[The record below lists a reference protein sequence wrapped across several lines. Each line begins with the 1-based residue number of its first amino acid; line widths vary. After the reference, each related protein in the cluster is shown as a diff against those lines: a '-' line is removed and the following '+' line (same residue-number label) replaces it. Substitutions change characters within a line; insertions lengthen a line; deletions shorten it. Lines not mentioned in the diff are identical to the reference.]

1 MDDMIQAQMEE
12 QQLRDQQMM
21 NESSQWITDPV
32 HRDMM
37 WNDWKRKP
45 YTGKYS
51 QRTSLIVF
59 LIAVLLMAGAILTFV
74 YAQEPW
80 SSERYQEELIK
91 QLHTDSLGNLSESYQ
106 TYEHMNQ
113 EMDRIIQQE
122 QERRKMWIYILSICA
137 LSPLSFIIYT
147 IVSYLKNK
155 EYRPSMREVLLVAGV
170 TIATAVVLY
179 VVDVFFFYIRFYADY
194 STRHLIVV
202 LIGLIGL
209 GWLVYQLIKTKKQ

>member
-1 MDDMIQAQMEE
+1 
-12 QQLRDQQMM
+12 
-21 NESSQWITDPV
+21 
-32 HRDMM
+32 M
-37 WNDWKRKP
+37 W
-45 YTGKYS
+45 
-51 QRTSLIVF
+51 V
-59 LIAVLLMAGAILTFV
+59 
-74 YAQEPW
+74 
-80 SSERYQEELIK
+80 
-91 QLHTDSLGNLSESYQ
+91 
-106 TYEHMNQ
+106 
-113 EMDRIIQQE
+113 
-122 QERRKMWIYILSICA
+122 YILSICA